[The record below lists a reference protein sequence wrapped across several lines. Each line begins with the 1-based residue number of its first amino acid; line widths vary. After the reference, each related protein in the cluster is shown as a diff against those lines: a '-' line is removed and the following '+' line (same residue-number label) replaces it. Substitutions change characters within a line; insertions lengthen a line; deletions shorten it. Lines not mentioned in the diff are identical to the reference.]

1 MIMAY
6 LENAVASTG
15 GFCAGRSYVVGHQRL
30 SGKKITDFFF
40 WKERR
45 SRIVGGFKQE
55 VGLNELS
62 LSSPYIHFLFLT
74 L

>member
-40 WKERR
+40 GKNVEA
-45 SRIVGGFKQE
+45 VLL
-55 VGLNELS
+55 VALNKRWD
-62 LSSPYIHFLFLT
+62 
-74 L
+74 